1 MQNAHG
7 GHLQQ
12 DLQKHQSQPFLCQL
26 WEANKMAI
34 IIIYFEHV
42 LSMAKKRG
50 HFVLRPITLEILN
63 KVFTKFGKNYGLF
76 ILNIMP

>member
-1 MQNAHG
+1 
-7 GHLQQ
+7 
-12 DLQKHQSQPFLCQL
+12 
-26 WEANKMAI
+26 MAI

-50 HFVLRPITLEILN
+50 HFVLRAITLEILN
-63 KVFTKFGKNYGLF
+63 KVFTKFGKNHGLF